1 VRIRRIEVRDFRAL
15 LGTHVVSDLEDGL
28 TILSGQNEDGKS
40 TLLAAVRTV
49 LFERYKVG
57 GQVAE
62 SLLPFGSRVRPEI
75 RVDFRIGDRDYSI
88 FKAFCQ
94 RPEAVLT
101 TPEGEQHGDE
111 AEEELGRLLGA
122 QIPGRGPSKLEHRG
136 VWGMLWVEQGRGFE
150 ALEPSAPARASMQS
164 TLQRELGSIVGA
176 DAANRLLER
185 IEERRSR
192 FFDKR
197 GLVRGEL
204 KESRKRLQELQEE
217 LRDVEGE
224 LASYQTQV
232 DALEDAL
239 EQKLQLTRTGALQAA
254 EQRVERARASQ
265 AEVQALQAVVA
276 EAKHE
281 LDLCEANL
289 QRVMVLHRQRQQ
301 WLSSATQLTGASEA
315 EAKQARL
322 LRLELG
328 ELAAKHRDAKAAC
341 DAEKEALEGTQERLE
356 LALSRREVAHDAEQ
370 LRRLKK
376 RLRAARRYAK
386 AASSTAS
393 RIALIPVDEAKMAAL
408 REAHARAE
416 TCEARLDGAAA
427 SVIVRTG
434 KHLVRMSGEPV
445 PQGETLRLL
454 EPCTLSIEGVGS
466 IEVFPGGELLEQRVT
481 ERDEARAEYAK
492 QLQALGFRSLEEAAQ
507 ALQSRQALQSE
518 LWESE
523 RMLKFEASEGTDVL
537 QAEIDTLKTR
547 LDERVEQ
554 LRLGDTP
561 KLDECELDVQRL
573 RGASELRKAEAALAA
588 QRMSEIDA
596 RLTEAKHKLVQ
607 AEAKAEA
614 REEHM
619 RQARN
624 QLQEAR
630 ASQSDESLQS
640 ALLEAT
646 AKKELRTRELETSR
660 KSLAEMD
667 PDGRESELE
676 EALRLLEELR
686 ERSRQLEQRI
696 RDTRIHLSAGGRAG
710 LGERREELR
719 ALLAEERLR
728 SASLERDAKATDL
741 LARVLREASE
751 DAQRHFAEPVRRR
764 VEPYLSTLMPEAEL
778 QIDADLRIRGLRRND
793 REEPFEALSVGTRE
807 QLAVLARLAFADIL
821 HDDGRPTPVL
831 LDDVLV
837 YSDDDRF
844 DRMKAILKRAS
855 ERQQVLVFTC
865 RERDWADCGAPIV
878 RLGSPEPRQSRLVPR
893 DSRNELETG
902 VEEPGHNASFS

>member
-1 VRIRRIEVRDFRAL
+1 MRIRRIEVRDFRAL

-28 TILSGQNEDGKS
+28 TVLSGQNEDGKS

-57 GQVAE
+57 GQVAD

-75 RVDFRIGDRDYSI
+75 RVDFCIGDRDYSI

-94 RPEAVLT
+94 RPEAVLK
-101 TPEGEQHGDE
+101 TPEGEYRDDE
-111 AEEELGRLLGA
+111 AEEALGKLLGA

-150 ALEPSAPARASMQS
+150 TFEPSAPARASMQS

-197 GLVRGEL
+197 GLARGEL
-204 KESRKRLQELQEE
+204 KESRKRLLELQEE
-217 LRDVEGE
+217 LRSVEAE
-224 LASYQTQV
+224 LASYQAQV

-239 EQKLQLTRTGALQAA
+239 ERKAQLTRIGALQAA
-254 EQRVERARASQ
+254 EQRLERAQASQ
-265 AEVQALQAVVA
+265 AEVRTLQALVA
-276 EAKHE
+276 EAQHK

-289 QRVMVLHRQRQQ
+289 QRTMVLHRQRQQ

-315 EAKQARL
+315 EAKQARQ

-328 ELAAKHRDAKAAC
+328 ELEGKHRDAKAAC
-341 DAEKEALEGTQERLE
+341 DAEREALEGTQERLE

-386 AASSTAS
+386 AASSTAR
-393 RIALIPVDEAKMAAL
+393 RISLIPVDEAKIAAL
-408 REAHARAE
+408 REAHGRAE

-434 KHLVRMSGEPV
+434 KHVVRMSGEAV
-445 PQGETLRLL
+445 PQGETVRLL
-454 EPCTLSIEGVGS
+454 EPRTLSIEGVGS
-466 IEVFPGGELLEQRVT
+466 IEVFPGGALLGQRVA
-481 ERDEARAEYAK
+481 ERDEARARYAQ
-492 QLQALGFRSLEEAAQ
+492 QLEALGFRSLEEAAQ
-507 ALQSRQALQSE
+507 ALQTRQALQSE
-518 LWESE
+518 MWESE
-523 RMLKFEASEGTDVL
+523 RMLKFEAAEGTDAL
-537 QAEIDTLKTR
+537 AAEIDALKGR
-547 LDERVEQ
+547 LDERVAQ
-554 LRLGDTP
+554 LRLDDTP
-561 KLDECELDVQRL
+561 ELDECELDVQRL
-573 RGASELRKAEAALAA
+573 RGASERRKEEAALAA
-588 QRMSEIDA
+588 QRMSEVDA
-596 RLTEAKHKLVQ
+596 RLTEARHKLVQ

-630 ASQSDESLQS
+630 ASQSDEALQS

-646 AKKELRTRELETSR
+646 AKKELRLRELDTAQ
-660 KSLAEMD
+660 KSLAAMD

-676 EALRLLEELR
+676 EAQRLHTGLAEQSR
-686 ERSRQLEQRI
+686 ELEQGI
-696 RDTRIHLSAGGRAG
+696 RDARIHLSAGGRAG

-728 SASLERDAKATDL
+728 SASLERDAKATNL
-741 LARVLREASE
+741 LARVLCEASE

-764 VEPYLSTLMPEAEL
+764 VQPYLSALMPEAKLE
-778 QIDADLRIRGLRRND
+778 IDADLRIRGLRRND

-844 DRMKAILKRAS
+844 ERMKAILRKAS

-878 RLGSPEPRQSRLVPR
+878 RLGSPELRRSEIVPR
-893 DSRNELETG
+893 DAHKVPEAG
-902 VEEPGHNASFS
+902 IKEPGQDARLS